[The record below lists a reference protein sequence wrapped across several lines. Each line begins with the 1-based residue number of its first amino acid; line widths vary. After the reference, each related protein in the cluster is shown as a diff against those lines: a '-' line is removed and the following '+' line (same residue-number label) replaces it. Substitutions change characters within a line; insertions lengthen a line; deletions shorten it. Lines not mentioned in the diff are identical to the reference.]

1 MERKITAK
9 RALAFLLALEMFCTP
24 LAMARAQDPE
34 RVIREIPLGEEAW
47 EQTGAPAQTG
57 EVTGPVAEPLAGLTP
72 DGNEW
77 YEPRLSF
84 GIPLIPGSQDSSG
97 VPTSFTNSIAEYRNY
112 LTYEAKTLP
121 DGTLR
126 WGFRGYPKEI
136 VYQDGALYIAL
147 PEMGRVPDKEL
158 EGFYITGKLPEGTM
172 WYGIDNGDRVLPT
185 WSFDEKWFADEETA
199 AQYRLTPV
207 EGTPAQYG
215 LAGDKDVTA
224 GNLATVARLPYN
236 SETVDKYFYDD
247 EGEVYCVPIVARWK
261 ASSQSGITAMGLAV
275 TDREGVSEAQ
285 TTVFTED
292 PRGKVSPGTL
302 TLSELGESELREF
315 WLRVPEEEERLTVT
329 LETFEPYYYYNVDG
343 TGDCPVT
350 AGSVFHAAAGKVE
363 ADLSANVHAGRWDE
377 EKREYNTPITPAPQ
391 TNDRGQVNSPNNSL
405 SNPARGQWTVADI
418 PLTKVDEAA
427 DANKDPF
434 TTITLTVTAP
444 DGKTTDTYVLHVER
458 LTTPVATL
466 GYGNT
471 PYGMIDKDRSARWKD
486 ENKAEGE
493 TDAETIAKNKQIAKA
508 YFSANHTFTD
518 MPIRPSDSGSLYP
531 GEYSTLAWTGGV
543 SAKNLDLDSTAVVAY
558 LDMAFADP
566 GVAFVDSEGRAVSFG
581 TDAPDTRYTDCVKR
595 TLRLLVTNGALT
607 TDLYGVTAPNGD
619 VSEVWYVGSGGDL
632 AGGRLSSTEASQT
645 LLRADGTD
653 QVDLRGLKVL
663 PGVYTVKYLFEDP
676 VNHSHVP
683 AERPLA
689 ILPIP
694 GDVDMDGA
702 VTHADAKAL
711 DENRSAWS
719 GETGRVFRLLRE
731 RVYNDAQVRV
741 GDFSGAAAIR
751 SGFQPAYTGGTSNYF
766 YRPLDTSEVY
776 SRKTWAQVT
785 ADGVT
790 AQAKLELRYL
800 GAEGGKLTDQGHT
813 NNITGPWQADAA
825 EGVSLKN
832 EKHPNAKDTFWV
844 GVYLDLPAGSD
855 LAGQT
860 VRDLKLALTYDS
872 EFVQPAVVYPYNPDY
887 AYSTADE
894 FWENVTFFS
903 FNMGTRSVNE
913 NQQAMTIFS
922 GLNGNAYNRQGFSR
936 SRAFS
941 THYSKV
947 EGELEQTTTASSL
960 REVVIALQ
968 HADRTQVAT
977 LRSGYLLVLPFRLV
991 KHPES
996 RLDADN
1002 MARLIEIS
1010 AGMSDLTLVTP
1021 NMGRALPGAA
1031 AARVEWMAQLMEET
1045 AGVRAASDRTYAF
1058 SAQTDIYGGATQNLR
1073 ALVDCQPTADGRVL
1087 LGEDTTESQQLYN
1100 QLQGSGEKEN
1110 GQYDKEF
1117 LARNLPLGDDTF
1129 DQSTLPPGLKYEPA
1143 TGDIRGIPTAASAP
1157 LKEPD
1162 ADGNLYRPYTF
1173 TIRGRLY
1180 SIVIEPRTLHYQVT
1194 SRSSYYGESNFRGS
1208 DSNEYTFT
1216 YTVADLAK
1224 RDVENLADTP
1234 TGNGAELETI
1244 LADYEYT
1251 APKFY
1256 AYDERTG
1263 LAVTAQT
1270 KVGQYPILTQLDA
1283 KANNYRFV
1291 YTPGPTLA
1299 ILKRPIR
1306 IDYITVDYSELGNE
1320 TAESYNALIYNND
1333 NRNARTFTVDEGKD
1347 HGALK
1352 LCLPEVIDGVYGNLP
1367 LDENGSARVGSDKL
1381 KLKFRG
1387 QFQRNEYDESFTTDN
1402 FIHLQARQE
1411 TRPIRNITSL
1421 ELADDWATNHN
1432 YNLVY
1437 STGTNSPEK
1446 NDIQGI
1452 VLRCGINSI
1461 KISSWPRE
1469 LDGRVTTAG
1478 SSIAEPKSLRVQLNL
1493 ENDSQMGDFAYDVVF
1508 DYNAASL
1515 IVWDLHYNWVSPE
1528 DMAAGLNSPETIAGT
1543 GLDYDEDGELTDLNP
1558 YGNGVLT
1565 TAMDGWYLCVAARK
1579 YDVQEGEEVEF
1590 VKTYSKEA
1598 LHIAARP
1605 ITLTPGAA
1613 SRFYGDENPS
1623 DLSYTYDWTQLSIS
1637 EQQWLKETMGY
1648 PSTQNPKGTPEELEA
1663 LLAAKDGEYT
1673 LPKIAISKVAAIPTG
1688 ENDPNLVKA
1697 DTPRGTGQFYVILY
1711 GARSEDYSFRYTQ
1724 RGSTVTSESFGMN
1737 SFTIQARPVVIR
1749 DLYSA
1754 GNAEEG
1760 TASTADFAT
1769 IYADTRTLFLKE
1781 QVDGASKRPFTAD
1794 VDSGRVVL
1802 ETAGYNDR
1810 GQVTYYTHNDTTR
1823 PVVRTDVKYGDDTLA
1838 VLEKDKAALQVSY
1851 TVRFIPDADKDGDG
1865 NDLYG
1870 MWNDFTTNF
1879 YSVEALSAAGGSA
1892 QRYVEIGDLALT
1904 GTAANNYVLVYQNGA
1919 QADKEAPANAEA
1931 YVAPEPDTRYTIS
1944 YQRYGTGTVLLRPI
1958 EDMELTSLGKMN
1970 YTYGETWFP
1979 SQPNGNNYLTLEV
1992 RYATRFDNDPA
2003 RNVQRESLR
2012 FTTVKSPDPNDPSQ
2026 DLDTDNFTQRGFTI
2040 YYLKDGAATTEESKK
2055 AAVSAGQSLI
2065 YDKPLYPR
2073 IHNNAP
2079 IFVVGKRGEND
2090 PEIYS
2095 RVSAHPVKVRKAA
2108 LTLTAKNAHRFYGES
2123 NDAVFCEDGDAFG
2136 YTYDPQQLA
2145 RWDRDTA
2152 PADLDGAS
2160 IPALASTARPDS
2172 PLNRDKWGEYPISFA
2187 KTSFEFDNYVVTGQ
2201 PGILFIY
2208 PRPIQINGINHSKT
2222 TDGGQPGP
2230 VYTIYNAT
2238 SATIFTTQY
2247 DTTQNRLAVGLA
2259 ITPGA
2264 TTCPQT
2270 IVRINANG
2278 EPVMSGTS
2286 QNLPISG
2293 STLVGSDELA
2303 FNVRI
2308 ELGTPTLW
2316 QLAEG
2321 ATDAWHD
2328 DMRVTVNTMAETDT
2342 AKNYRLSASR
2352 TFDRCWG
2359 AVKLRTIDHIHIIQP
2374 PKLNYTYGDTLDL
2387 SGLRVRIDY
2396 MADTTGVME
2405 WDNVPYVSPE
2415 QFQSHG
2421 LYINYWDVGTPVPGS
2436 SEERKN
2442 LTSTYRKAHSGD
2454 HVTIAPTHDTQQYIG
2469 TTSSDPQQRPFAAN
2483 GKTLIVSAFQ
2493 ATTVNEYQSAADP
2506 IILGDTPVLIHNLS
2520 VYDYTPVSTVGGNP
2534 PVVSGTNAAATIRVN
2549 PRRLTYTLAAEDKV
2563 YDGTKRAAG
2572 TVTLTNVFDATA
2584 QVKVDSDNNIVR
2596 ESIKDAIYLPIGAAY
2611 ESNSTNYADF
2621 TALTSTI
2628 QNRRVSFRSG
2638 EQPAGSDRLT
2648 FTFVNPN
2655 VHYEDNAFDTGRPA
2669 IGPGA
2674 SYNWRR
2680 SQTLD
2685 EVTSAHDV
2693 YNAVSQLPAEVTNMR
2708 LLGPDAANYTWDAP
2722 TEPRVAVTEV
2732 LLDTRATAQD
2742 DQDAAPFATI
2752 QKADRPVLQG
2762 RSLLPS
2768 LAVDLHSNAV
2778 RLGLTQALDALLD
2791 RNDEFAA
2798 EAHFEYALFYDKDGM
2813 FTTWAGNE
2821 GDWDHQ
2827 DTYFFGG
2834 EAVRPYIDPAYIP
2847 NLKTL
2852 PKPETAGEKTI
2863 YKGQLYP
2870 WAEEDEG
2877 VVLDP
2882 SAYPGGAESAEAYWF
2897 YKLYDTSRKALP
2909 RDTVFY
2915 PLVRLSESRNYLPS
2929 ADLSGDEQ
2937 VTAESLEAAKAAVK
2951 AWQDDPEN
2959 ETLKADALTAS
2970 AAVLSAAQGMKNA
2983 AEKASLDKV
2992 AEDLARVDQKG
3003 EKEPINDQPLTAAA
3017 VKTFAQRLD
3026 LISASRERNAEGE
3039 DRTTE
3044 FVVELLEAVWFTDTL
3059 RYEDVKLLDSVV
3071 GNDPVR
3077 YYGYYWDVDRS
3088 AQLRINKDEAIDLS
3102 GDLLVTIRSKE
3113 NGEQEVNV
3121 NPEENGGRTAK
3132 LYVAIESG
3140 SGAGKVRTIRI
3151 TPKALYAR
3159 LGDAPYPLGVVTDP
3173 PKPSNRRYTW
3183 SSSDPAVA
3191 TVDENGVVTFRGLG
3205 EATITVTTDNQKSA
3219 SILVVVS
3226 EVLPVPELEAP
3237 IFNFNFAGPWE
3248 NVGENG
3254 AFRPHE
3260 TMTRAQLVELMDI
3273 FLNPNA
3279 QWTAT
3284 AELAYVDVTGK
3295 ERYYDTLC
3303 RLTSAGVIQGVPG
3316 QAFAGEQPVT
3326 RAEFA
3331 TMLCRMLQL
3340 EVPDTAG
3347 QIHMFEDAGQ
3357 TETWA
3362 YAYIDAL
3369 AKTGVMRGVGGG
3381 CFAPNRVLTRE
3392 ESAAVISRLLV
3403 TKLSSDQTDLKIPTD
3418 MTPAN
3423 WSYEHVIRAVNA
3435 IAYPD

>member
-9 RALAFLLALEMFCTP
+9 RALAFLLALEMLCTP
-24 LAMARAQDPE
+24 LAMARVQDPE
-34 RVIREIPLGEEAW
+34 RAIREVPMGEEAL
-47 EQTGAPAQTG
+47 EQTGASTQSG
-57 EVTGPVAEPLAGLTP
+57 EVTDPVADPLAELTP
-72 DGNEW
+72 DNDY
-77 YEPRLSF
+77 YEARLSF
-84 GIPLIPGSQDSSG
+84 GIPLIPGGQDSSG
-97 VPTSFTNSIAEYRNY
+97 VPTSFSTSITEYRNY
-112 LTYEAKTLP
+112 LTYEARTLSS
-121 DGTLR
+121 GTLR

-136 VYQDGALYIAL
+136 AYHEGALYIAL

-172 WYGIDNGDRVLPT
+172 WYDIANDYRVLPT
-185 WSFDEKWFADEETA
+185 WSFDENWFTDEETA
-199 AQYRLTPV
+199 EQYRLIPV

-215 LAGDKDVTA
+215 LSEDADA
-224 GNLATVARLPYN
+224 QSGNVATMARLPYN
-236 SETVDKYFYDD
+236 SETQDKYFWDD
-247 EGEVYCVPIVARWK
+247 EAGVYCVPIVARWK
-261 ASSQSGITAMGLAV
+261 ASSQSSITAMGMAV
-275 TDREGVSEAQ
+275 TDQDGVSEAQ

-302 TLSELGESELREF
+302 ALSELGESELREF
-315 WLRVPEEEERLTVT
+315 WLRVPEEEERLTIT
-329 LETFEPYYYYNVDG
+329 LETFEPYYHYNVDG

-444 DGKTTDTYVLHVER
+444 DGESKQTYTFHVER

-683 AERPLA
+683 AERSLA

-711 DENRSAWS
+711 DENRSAWNS
-719 GETGRVFRLLRE
+719 ETGQVFRLLRE
-731 RVYNDAQVRV
+731 RVYHDAQVRV

-785 ADGVT
+785 ANGVT

-872 EFVQPAVVYPYNPDY
+872 EFVQPAVVYPYNQDY

-903 FNMGTRSVNE
+903 FNMGTRSVDA
-913 NQQAMTIFS
+913 NQQPMTIFS
-922 GLNGNAYNRQGFSR
+922 GMNGNTYNRQGFAR

-947 EGELEQTTTASSL
+947 EGELEQATTASSL

-968 HADRTQVAT
+968 HADRTRVAT

-991 KHPES
+991 KHPEG

-1021 NMGRALPGAA
+1021 NIGRALPGAA

-1045 AGVRAASDRTYAF
+1045 AGVRAVSDRTYAF

-1073 ALVDCQPTADGRVL
+1073 ALVDCRPTEDGLVL
-1087 LGEDTTESQQLYN
+1087 LGEDTTESKRLYN
-1100 QLQGSGEKEN
+1100 QIQGSGDEEN

-1117 LARNLPLGDDTF
+1117 LVRNLPLGDDGF
-1129 DQSTLPPGLKYEPA
+1129 DQSTLPPGLNYESA
-1143 TGDIRGIPTAASAP
+1143 IGVIRGTPTAASAP

-1162 ADGNLYRPYTF
+1162 ADGNRYRPYTF
-1173 TIRGRLY
+1173 TIRGNLY
-1180 SIVIEPRTLHYQVT
+1180 SIVIEPRTIHYQVT
-1194 SRSSYYGESNFRGS
+1194 GRSSYYGESSFRGS
-1208 DSNEYTFT
+1208 DSNDYTFT
-1216 YTVADLAK
+1216 YTVADLAE
-1224 RDVENLADTP
+1224 RDVEKLTETP
-1234 TGNGAELETI
+1234 TGSGAELETI
-1244 LADYEYT
+1244 LADHAYA

-1256 AYDERTG
+1256 AYDESTG
-1263 LAVTAQT
+1263 LAVTSQT
-1270 KVGQYPILTQLDA
+1270 KVGQYPILTRIDA
-1283 KANNYRFV
+1283 QANNYRFE
-1291 YTPGPTLA
+1291 YTPGPMLTV
-1299 ILKRPIR
+1299 LKRPIR
-1306 IDYITVDYSELGNE
+1306 IDYIKVNYAELGNE
-1320 TAESYNALIYNND
+1320 TAEGYNALIYNND
-1333 NRNARTFTVDEGKD
+1333 SRNARTFTVDEGKG
-1347 HGALK
+1347 HGALQ
-1352 LCLPEVIDGVYGNLP
+1352 LCLPEVIDGVYGSLP
-1367 LDENGSARVGSDKL
+1367 LDENASARVGNDKL

-1387 QFQRNEYDESFTTDN
+1387 QFQRNAYDESFTTDN

-1411 TRPIRNITSL
+1411 TRPIGNIASL
-1421 ELADDWATNHN
+1421 ELADDWETNQN

-1437 STGTNSPEK
+1437 QRGTDSPEK

-1452 VLRCGINSI
+1452 VLRCGINAI
-1461 KISSWPRE
+1461 KINSWPRE

-1478 SSIAEPKSLRVQLNL
+1478 SSIMEPKSLRVQLDL

-1528 DMAAGLNSPETIAGT
+1528 DMAAGLASPTTITGT
-1543 GLDYDEDGELTDLNP
+1543 GLGYGKDGKLTDLDP
-1558 YGNGVLT
+1558 YGQGVLT

-1590 VKTYSKEA
+1590 VKTYSQEP
-1598 LHIAARP
+1598 LHISARP
-1605 ITLTPGAA
+1605 ITLTPTSA
-1613 SRFYGDENPS
+1613 SRFYGDENTG
-1623 DLSYTYDWTQLSIS
+1623 DLTYTYDWTQLSIP
-1637 EQQWLKETMGY
+1637 EQQWIKEEMGY
-1648 PSTQNPKGTPEELEA
+1648 SGNQNPKGTPEELEA
-1663 LLAAKDGEYT
+1663 LLASKGGEYT
-1673 LPKIAISKVAAIPTG
+1673 LPKIAVSKVAAIPSG
-1688 ENDPNLVKA
+1688 EDDPNLVKA

-1724 RGSTVTSESFGMN
+1724 RGSTVTSESFGVN
-1737 SFTIQARPVVIR
+1737 NFTIQARPVVIR

-1754 GNAEEG
+1754 VNAGEG
-1760 TASTADFAT
+1760 TVSTADFAT

-1781 QVDGASKRPFTAD
+1781 QVDGAAKIPFTAG
-1794 VDSGRVVL
+1794 VDSGRVVF
-1802 ETAGYNDR
+1802 ETAGHNDR
-1810 GQVTYYTHNDTTR
+1810 DQVTYYTHNDTTR
-1823 PVVRTDVKYGDDTLA
+1823 PVVRTDVDYADDTLA
-1838 VLEKDKAALQVSY
+1838 ILEKDKSALQVSY
-1851 TVRFIPDADKDGDG
+1851 TVRFIPDADKDGEG

-1870 MWNDFTTNF
+1870 VWNDFTTNF
-1879 YSVEALSAAGGSA
+1879 YSVEALSAVGGSA
-1892 QRYVEIGDLALT
+1892 QRYVEIGDLTLT
-1904 GTAANNYVLVYQNGA
+1904 GEAANNYVLVYQNGA

-2003 RNVQRESLR
+2003 RNVRSESLR
-2012 FTTVKSPDPNDPSQ
+2012 FTTVKTPDPADPSH

-2040 YYLKDGAATTEESKK
+2040 YYLEDGAATTEASKK
-2055 AAVSAGQSLI
+2055 AAVSAGQRLVF
-2065 YDKPLYPR
+2065 DQPLYPGV
-2073 IHNNAP
+2073 HDNAS

-2095 RVSAHPVKVRKAA
+2095 VVGSRPVRVRKAA

-2145 RWDRDTA
+2145 KWDRDT
-2152 PADLDGAS
+2152 PVEDLDGAA
-2160 IPALASTARPDS
+2160 IPALSSAAQPGST
-2172 PLNRDKWGEYPISFA
+2172 LNREGWGEYPISFA
-2187 KTSFEFDNYVVTGQ
+2187 KEKFEFENYTVTGK
-2201 PGILFIY
+2201 PGTLFIY
-2208 PRPIQINGINHSKT
+2208 PRPIQINGIKHSQT

-2238 SATIFTTQY
+2238 KDTIFFTQY
-2247 DTTQNRLAVGLA
+2247 DTTQNRLEVGLA

-2293 STLVGSDELA
+2293 NTLVGSDELA

-2328 DMRVTVNTMAETDT
+2328 DMRVTVNTMAATDT
-2342 AKNYRLSASR
+2342 SKNYRLSAAR
-2352 TFDRCWG
+2352 TFDQCWG

-2396 MADTTGVME
+2396 MADTAGVME

-2454 HVTIAPTHDTQQYIG
+2454 HVTIAPTHDTQQFSG
-2469 TTSSDPQQRPFAAN
+2469 TNSSAPNHPFAAN
-2483 GKTLIVSAFQ
+2483 GKTLIVSAYQ
-2493 ATTVNEYQSAADP
+2493 ATAVAEYQNAADP
-2506 IILGDTPVLIHNLS
+2506 VILGDTPVLIHNLS
-2520 VYDYTPVSTVGGNP
+2520 VYDYTPVGVTTGVP
-2534 PVVSGTNAAATIRVN
+2534 SGTNAAATIRVN
-2549 PRRLTYTLAAEDKV
+2549 PRRLTYTLSAEDKV
-2563 YDGTKRAAG
+2563 YDGTKRASG

-2596 ESIKDAIYLPIGAAY
+2596 ESIKDAVYLPIGASY

-2621 TALTSTI
+2621 TALTNTL

-2638 EQPAGSDRLT
+2638 EQPTGSDLLT

-2655 VHYEDNAFDTGRPA
+2655 VHYEDDAFDTGRPA

-2693 YNAVSQLPAEVTNMR
+2693 YNAVSQLPVEVTNMR
-2708 LLGPDAANYTWDAP
+2708 LLGPDAANYTWDAS
-2722 TEPRVAVTEV
+2722 TEPRVDVTEV
-2732 LLDTRATAQD
+2732 LLDTRAAAED
-2742 DQDAAPFATI
+2742 EQDAAPFATI

-2762 RSLLPS
+2762 RSRLPS

-2778 RLGLTQALDALLD
+2778 RLGLTQALDDLLD
-2791 RNDEFAA
+2791 LNDEFAA
-2798 EAHFEYALFYDKDGM
+2798 ETHFEYALFYDRDGM

-2834 EAVRPYIDPAYIP
+2834 EAVRPYIDPAYLP

-2852 PKPETAGEKTI
+2852 PKPETANEKTI

-2870 WAEEDEG
+2870 WADEDEG
-2877 VVLDP
+2877 MALDP

-2897 YKLYDTSRKALP
+2897 YRLYDTSRKALP

-2915 PLVRLSESRNYLPS
+2915 PLVRLSESRNYNPS
-2929 ADLSGDEQ
+2929 ADLSGDER

-2959 ETLKADALTAS
+2959 ETLKADALGAS

-2983 AEKASLDKV
+2983 AEKASADKV

-3003 EKEPINDQPLTAAA
+3003 EKEPINDQPLTASA
-3017 VKTFAQRLD
+3017 VKTFARRLD
-3026 LISASRERNAEGE
+3026 LISASRERNTEGE

-3044 FVVELLEAVWFTDTL
+3044 FIVELLEAVWFTDTL
-3059 RYEDVKLLDSVV
+3059 RYEDLKLLDSVV

-3088 AQLRINKDEAIDLS
+3088 AQLRVNKDEILDLS

-3113 NGEQEVNV
+3113 NGEQEINV
-3121 NPEENGGRTAK
+3121 NPAENGGRTAK
-3132 LYVAIESG
+3132 IYVGTENQSGRKVRSIRIVPSVLYV
-3140 SGAGKVRTIRI
+3140 
-3151 TPKALYAR
+3151 R
-3159 LGDAPYPLGVVTDP
+3159 LGDPPYALGVVTDP
-3173 PKPSNRRYTW
+3173 PKPSNRNYRW
-3183 SSSDPAVA
+3183 SSSDPDVA
-3191 TVDENGVVTFRGLG
+3191 TVDENGLVTFRGLG
-3205 EATITVTTDNQKSA
+3205 ETVITVVTDNQRSA
-3219 SILVVVS
+3219 SIRVVVS
-3226 EVLPVPELEAP
+3226 EVLPLPEIQDPLFR
-3237 IFNFNFAGPWE
+3237 FNFSGPWE
-3248 NVGENG
+3248 TTDENG
-3254 AFRPHE
+3254 AFRPRE
-3260 TMTRAQLVELMDI
+3260 EMTRAQLVVLLDI

-3279 QWTAT
+3279 RWNAT
-3284 AELAYVDVTGK
+3284 AELAYVDITGK
-3295 ERYYDTLC
+3295 ERYYEALS
-3303 RLTSAGVIQGVPG
+3303 RLTSAGVVVGVPG

-3340 EVPDTAG
+3340 EVPNTAG

-3357 TETWA
+3357 AETWA

-3381 CFAPNRVLTRE
+3381 CFAPDRVLTRE

-3403 TKLSSDQTDLKIPTD
+3403 TKLSSDQANLKIPTD
-3418 MTPAN
+3418 MTLAN
-3423 WSYEHVIRAVNA
+3423 WSYEHVIRAINA